1 MDAAKLTRATMAPI
15 APTVLQSPA
24 DVAAHEAAS
33 YVRTIRRD
41 DSDRDASEALRL
53 TAASVEVA
61 A

>member
-1 MDAAKLTRATMAPI
+1 MSTATRTQ
-15 APTVLQSPA
+15 PTALMSPT

-41 DSDRDASEALRL
+41 DSALDVSEDLRR

>member
-1 MDAAKLTRATMAPI
+1 MDAVQLSCASEALIATTRM
-15 APTVLQSPA
+15 SPA

-41 DSDRDASEALRL
+41 DSALDMSEDLRL